1 MNSLWPS
8 RERNNV
14 AVEDEPPAVPH
25 VPEDVADTGVAAE
38 DAGEAST
45 AASNSN
51 SSPVQSL
58 RPNFQRNTSTPSLPP
73 PPNEPLPPPS
83 QIQNQPNQPP
93 DSLSL
98 AQLRRIVSEFPR
110 AGDAAAAY
118 DFVYEDT
125 GPHTEEIDEWFV
137 YAQFWQWVRLN
148 GAHRI
153 FDSAW
158 DQFSNDQ
165 EWEDTDSETKANFVR
180 NTVDQIRDG
189 DDLSRMHAIGKT
201 MYLILG
207 RWVDTAHTGPFED
220 QERSTGSKKART
232 VAAQGQLDAMR
243 EGVKLFAAAEGLP
256 VIWRALQQAF
266 EALWTLDPVK
276 QPQEGTQEAQDELM
290 NLMTIMYITMQDV
303 LNDRDDMVEI
313 HRKLLD
319 LNPNIAV
326 FMLTSVAK
334 IRWLEGVPTS
344 MTQILM
350 LLWKSIL
357 LVFGGMK
364 EIDETKKA
372 LRETSVG
379 DKDKGVITA
388 SPLDYHAFR
397 QEISSKYPAYVP
409 PQLPFPLESD
419 DTSLLPP
426 LPNHPTRNNGS
437 NGILPAPPN
446 AQNGGASILHQP
458 VHIATPAPSPPPSP
472 AAGGKGGKKQN
483 YQTNQ
488 NFPFMYPPLDA
499 TSNSAGGKGGAGL
512 QELLVGRRWE
522 GSDIPA
528 SILEAGEL
536 FSTRVR
542 MNRATRQLWE
552 ERERFLKFERGF
564 DASDD
569 DIDEL
574 DLDAL
579 SLGDDD
585 NIDDDKLLAT
595 IEKRTAKSQGRE
607 IDYGPDPDNL
617 GPKIKQRL
625 QVIENFYDTTL
636 PHLQSVVIVLMR
648 VVLANVTAFI
658 TMPQRGQ
665 DGPGNNN
672 RMNQNGLPL
681 FRSQESSGGINGSNS
696 QDSPDMSLEDLD
708 QVRARELE
716 GKALSGVI
724 LLLLK
729 WFKISH
735 VLKFEYLTQLLLD
748 SNYIPL
754 VLKFFAHQDV
764 QQVVDS
770 KTDRVD
776 HSFFQFCNLRAQGAG
791 DKPIEPT
798 EIDGPD
804 DESED
809 EAAPPPIKRRKSP
822 PRPSAGQMTNGE
834 QGTKPENQASIRPEV
849 DELGYPVNPLPQEP
863 ITDFSRRNFFS
874 LINYLRIL
882 QKICKNKA
890 HRNLLLVQ
898 YKSSNII
905 RKSLK
910 VPQPELRLYT
920 LKLFKN
926 QVPYCGRK
934 WRQSNM
940 RVITAVYLHC
950 RPELRDEWLAGSD
963 VDAEVEEALPLEQAL
978 RSLTHWFNVRRHPDQ
993 MAPEVREALQE
1004 EQDFFKRELEKLEVN
1019 WVDQNPQVDSA
1030 DGMTLTWWETPRDLS
1045 ILTGTRYNLNIS
1057 FEVRNISEV
1066 NSRNAPEANVVF
1078 RSLTATSRAQIQWQP
1093 KYALSFTQD
1102 LPPLDSIVH
1111 LHAPWQP
1118 CRKGWSYDL
1127 GASGFFQEMI
1137 TFGPPESR
1145 DTLHVVNKYPAALH
1159 FVVGMYSDDTQQY
1172 QPIFADTRRTG
1183 LGEVAAY
1190 RPTEN
1195 VQ

>member
-1 MNSLWPS
+1 MNLWPS
-8 RERNNV
+8 RERNSIAAESAAAPDTNSSAPV
-14 AVEDEPPAVPH
+14 
-25 VPEDVADTGVAAE
+25 DVADTGVAAE
-38 DAGEAST
+38 DAGEASSASPAT
-45 AASNSN
+45 AANTN
-51 SSPVQSL
+51 TNTGNLL
-58 RPNFQRNTSTPSLPP
+58 RPNLQSNTSVPSLPP
-73 PPNEPLPPPS
+73 PPDEPPPPPS
-83 QIQNQPNQPP
+83 QIQGQVQPNQPP

-110 AGDAAAAY
+110 TGDEAAAY

-125 GPHTEEIDEWFV
+125 GPHAEEVDEWFV
-137 YAQFWQWVRLN
+137 YGQFWQWLRLN

-153 FDSAW
+153 FESDWEQSSDAMEW
-158 DQFSNDQ
+158 DDA
-165 EWEDTDSETKANFVR
+165 DAATKSRFVR
-180 NTVDQIRDG
+180 GVLQQIRDG
-189 DDLSRMHAIGKT
+189 HDQSRAHAINKI
-201 MYLILG
+201 MYLVLG
-207 RWVDTAHTGPFED
+207 RWVDTAQTGPFANRNNGAD
-220 QERSTGSKKART
+220 AKKARS
-232 VAAQGQLDAMR
+232 VATSSQLAAMT
-243 EGVKLFAAAEGLP
+243 EGAKLVASLDGLP
-256 VIWRALQQAF
+256 IIWQALQHAF
-266 EALWTLDPVK
+266 EALWTLDTAK
-276 QPQEGTQEAQDELM
+276 QPQDGTQEAQEAQDKLM
-290 NLMTIMYITMQDV
+290 NLMTIMYIIIQEV
-303 LNDRDDMVEI
+303 LNDRHDMVEVQN
-313 HRKLLD
+313 KLLE

-326 FMLTSVAK
+326 FMLTSIAR
-334 IRWLEGVPTS
+334 IRWLDGVPTS
-344 MTQILM
+344 MTQIL
-350 LLWKSIL
+350 LLFWKSIL
-357 LVFGGMK
+357 LVFGGIK
-364 EIDETKKA
+364 DIDQTKKA
-372 LRETSVG
+372 LQETPLG
-379 DKDKGVITA
+379 DKDKELITA

-409 PQLPFPLESD
+409 PQLPLPLESS

-472 AAGGKGGKKQN
+472 AVGGKGGKKQN

-536 FSTRVR
+536 FSNRVR
-542 MNRATRQLWE
+542 MTRATRQLWE
-552 ERERFLKFERGF
+552 EREKFLKFERGF
-564 DASDD
+564 DGSDD
-569 DIDEL
+569 EIDDL
-574 DLDAL
+574 DLEAL
-579 SLGDDD
+579 SLSDSDDV
-585 NIDDDKLLAT
+585 DDDKLLAT
-595 IEKRTAKSQGRE
+595 IEKRTAKSQTPA
-607 IDYGPDPDNL
+607 IDYGLDPDNL
-617 GPKIKQRL
+617 DPEIKQRL
-625 QVIENFYDTTL
+625 QVLENFYDVTL

-658 TMPQRGQ
+658 TMPQRGPDVQ
-665 DGPGNNN
+665 SNNS
-672 RMNQNGLPL
+672 RLNQNGVPL
-681 FRSQESSGGINGSNS
+681 FRSQDGGGINGSGP
-696 QDSPDMSLEDLD
+696 QDSSEMSLEDLD

-716 GKALSGVI
+716 GKAISGVL

-754 VLKFFAHQDV
+754 ILKFFAHQDV

-770 KTDRVD
+770 RADRLD
-776 HSFFQFCNLRAQGAG
+776 HSFFQFCNLRARGAG
-791 DKPIEPT
+791 DKPVDPT
-798 EIDGPD
+798 EIDGLD

-809 EAAPPPIKRRKSP
+809 EAAPPPIKRKKSP
-822 PRPSAGQMTNGE
+822 PRSGAGFLPNGE
-834 QGTKPENQASIRPEV
+834 QAAMSDYQAPTRPEV

-863 ITDFSRRNFFS
+863 ITDFSRRNFFT

-910 VPQPELRLYT
+910 VPQSELRLYT

-978 RSLTHWFNVRRHPDQ
+978 RSLTHWFNVRRHPEQ
-993 MAPEVREALQE
+993 MAQEVREALQE
-1004 EQDFFKRELEKLEVN
+1004 EQDFFKRELEKLEVS
-1019 WVDQNPQVDSA
+1019 WVDNNAQVDGA
-1030 DGMTLTWWETPRDLS
+1030 DGMWD
-1045 ILTGTRYNLNIS
+1045 GQ
-1057 FEVRNISEV
+1057 
-1066 NSRNAPEANVVF
+1066 AMGG
-1078 RSLTATSRAQIQWQP
+1078 
-1093 KYALSFTQD
+1093 
-1102 LPPLDSIVH
+1102 
-1111 LHAPWQP
+1111 
-1118 CRKGWSYDL
+1118 GW
-1127 GASGFFQEMI
+1127 G
-1137 TFGPPESR
+1137 
-1145 DTLHVVNKYPAALH
+1145 
-1159 FVVGMYSDDTQQY
+1159 
-1172 QPIFADTRRTG
+1172 
-1183 LGEVAAY
+1183 
-1190 RPTEN
+1190 
-1195 VQ
+1195 